1 MHPFDLAEAS
11 FAVDVPSFEVV
22 VQDKVSVLEVLEQH
36 ILQDPLDHFVVAVV
50 VASFDQ
56 LVLAFV
62 QVALVQQN
70 GEEEEEIQ
78 VVHSF
83 GPLHEMVV
91 GVAVVALVA

>member
-1 MHPFDLAEAS
+1 MVHPFDLAEAS

-22 VQDKVSVLEVLEQH
+22 VQDKVFVLEVLEQH

-70 GEEEEEIQ
+70 GEEEIQ